1 MKGARLPNLILIDI
15 KQNTLNSAKSEWCE
29 IGGTNLQIL
38 YFLFQSALATVTHLP
53 ESEKIIRV
61 ALGSMLELLKQESF
75 VELTVREI
83 LWGYENKLIQLS
95 RSIFPEGEGYPF
107 DEFGLFKGKNGTVS
121 AFMQTW

>member
-1 MKGARLPNLILIDI
+1 
-15 KQNTLNSAKSEWCE
+15 
-29 IGGTNLQIL
+29 
-38 YFLFQSALATVTHLP
+38 
-53 ESEKIIRV
+53 
-61 ALGSMLELLKQESF
+61 MLELLKQESF

-121 AFMQTW
+121 ALAEKRYVLATAIKGKDTENLMVFMSC

>member
-1 MKGARLPNLILIDI
+1 MPSLILIDI
-15 KQNTLNSAKSEWCE
+15 KQNTLNSAKCEWCE
-29 IGGTNLQIL
+29 ICGTNLQIL
-38 YFLFQSALATVTHLP
+38 YFLFQSALASVVHLP

-75 VELTVREI
+75 AELTVREI

>member
-1 MKGARLPNLILIDI
+1 M
-15 KQNTLNSAKSEWCE
+15 NSAKSDWCE

-38 YFLFQSALATVTHLP
+38 YFLFQSALAAVVHLP

-121 AFMQTW
+121 KFMQTW